1 MEDIGSAFEKRMET
15 EPCFKIAYINT
26 ESRTLIADVESLID
40 QGSSPMFSSKIQ
52 YVIHDVD
59 TKCGDNSEDDAEA
72 EQTVESEI
80 LDSMEGY
87 NWAKRGATLYKYM
100 KPHLS
105 NSPVVQGVWVID
117 LIKYCVNSDN
127 LKAGKPKGVGDKK
140 IEKVLREMKR
150 MGLRIPQT
158 YLVNSTVKKM
168 FA

>member
-1 MEDIGSAFEKRMET
+1 MET
-15 EPCFKIAYINT
+15 HPCFKIAYINT

-40 QGSSPMFSSKIQ
+40 QGSSPMFSSKKE
-52 YVIHDVD
+52 YVIHDVA
-59 TKCGDNSEDDAEA
+59 TKCGDNSEDESEA
-72 EQTVESEI
+72 EQTVDSEI

-87 NWAKRGATLYKYM
+87 NWAKRGAILYKYM

-105 NSPVVQGVWVID
+105 NSPVVRGVWVID

-127 LKAGKPKGVGDKK
+127 LKTGKSKRVGEKK

>member
-1 MEDIGSAFEKRMET
+1 
-15 EPCFKIAYINT
+15 
-26 ESRTLIADVESLID
+26 
-40 QGSSPMFSSKIQ
+40 
-52 YVIHDVD
+52 
-59 TKCGDNSEDDAEA
+59 
-72 EQTVESEI
+72 
-80 LDSMEGY
+80 MEGY
-87 NWAKRGATLYKYM
+87 NWAKRGATLYKHM

-127 LKAGKPKGVGDKK
+127 LKAGEPKGVGEKK